1 MADIFLSYASEDL
14 TQARVLANALE
25 KRGWSVFWDRTNLLA
40 GQDVDEAIEQE
51 IEQAGCMIVAWSKAS
66 KKSDWVR
73 GEATIARERRILI
86 PIRFEAVDP
95 PIAFRSLHTDD
106 LINWNGDSDNEAF
119 KKLLRSV
126 ERLVGTA
133 TNTVQNPT
141 DQTKR
146 SSPPTTSKSA
156 TTRTKKSVESS
167 PTYIEPEMVE
177 IPSGRFQM
185 GGDFHGSEKPVHTVT
200 FAKPFFMAKNVVTF
214 EEYDLFA
221 KANKLKFPDD
231 ETWGRGQRP
240 VINVSWE
247 DAEEYASWL
256 SQLTGKSY
264 RLPSEAEWEYAARAN
279 TTTEYYWDGL
289 GEAKDFAWFVDNSE
303 EKTHPVG
310 EKRPNAFGL
319 YDMSGNVWEWVQ
331 DSWHDNYLNAPSDGS
346 VWESAREYLR
356 VLRGGSWYNK
366 QDNLRSANRLRN
378 IPFFRNLNIGFR
390 LAQD

>member
-1 MADIFLSYASEDL
+1 MADIFLSYAREDL
-14 TQARVLANALE
+14 TPAQVLAGALE
-25 KRGWSVFWDRTNLLA
+25 SRGWSVFWDRTHLLA

-106 LINWNGDSDNEAF
+106 LINWNGDEGSEDF
-119 KKLLRSV
+119 KKLIRSV
-126 ERLVGTA
+126 TRLVGTA
-133 TNTVQNPT
+133 TNTVQKPT
-141 DQTKR
+141 FQTKS
-146 SSPPTTSKSA
+146 SSPATTSKPVA
-156 TTRTKKSVESS
+156 TRTKTSVESS
-167 PTYIEPEMVE
+167 PAYIEPEMVE
-177 IPSGRFQM
+177 IPAGQFQM
-185 GGDFHGSEKPVHTVT
+185 GGDFKDNEKPVHTVI
-200 FAKPFFMAKNVVTF
+200 FAKPFLMAKNVVTF

-221 KANKLKFPDD
+221 KANKRKFPDD

-240 VINVSWE
+240 VINISRE
-247 DAEEYASWL
+247 DAAEYASWL

-279 TTTEYYWDGL
+279 TSTEYYWDGL
-289 GEAKDFAWFVDNSE
+289 GDAEDYAWYVDNSDL
-303 EKTHPVG
+303 KTHPVC

-319 YDMSGNVWEWVQ
+319 YDMFGNVWEWVE
-331 DSWHDNYLNAPSDGS
+331 DCWHDNYQNAPIDGS
-346 VWESAREYLR
+346 AWDLEGCNYR
-356 VLRGGSWYNK
+356 VLRGGSWYFK
-366 QDNLRSANRLRN
+366 LDYLRSA
-378 IPFFRNLNIGFR
+378 FRFRYNPVYRTFNIGFR